1 MLRAGAWAARG
12 LRVPSRNA
20 LLADTVSTSAY
31 GRAYGFERMMDNL
44 GAVGGP
50 PQSPPVASLLPLA
63 VRAGALAFAGL
74 VAGSRERTRR
84 RCTRTTR
91 ARVGPPRP
99 ALPTAMRHD
108 TGLAQPWAS
117 RRVERGRGDAQ
128 GVGAER
134 RPSWASHWRF
144 VLAARHGRR
153 AVLRLLGNEHSPCVR
168 ERTRV
173 KRLPGRQPRVRTNGR
188 VLLAVARRVPT
199 AVAGEVLDA
208 ACGAIGGIRHIDPF
222 KVQEDF
228 MSTHASPRIGAEDYD
243 TRGAVAPRAHVRRL
257 STRRRPRSRRRSS
270 SPTSPSSSASSSPAR
285 SLTRPTLAA
294 SAPARSGSTPRSSPS
309 ATWCRAGWRSPAA
322 ATRTTPTTATG
333 SDSWP
338 SGRGAIGRL
347 AVAGFASSDA
357 DPAAS

>member
-1 MLRAGAWAARG
+1 MPLSPIRNDRRALGLGRRGNVGLAGRYVARGACAARG

-128 GVGAER
+128 GGEPRGA
-134 RPSWASHWRF
+134 
-144 VLAARHGRR
+144 LAGHRTGGSY
-153 AVLRLLGNEHSPCVR
+153 LRLATDGGPFCVCWG
-168 ERTRV
+168 T
-173 KRLPGRQPRVRTNGR
+173 
-188 VLLAVARRVPT
+188 
-199 AVAGEVLDA
+199 
-208 ACGAIGGIRHIDPF
+208 
-222 KVQEDF
+222 
-228 MSTHASPRIGAEDYD
+228 
-243 TRGAVAPRAHVRRL
+243 
-257 STRRRPRSRRRSS
+257 STRPVC
-270 SPTSPSSSASSSPAR
+270 
-285 SLTRPTLAA
+285 A
-294 SAPARSGSTPRSSPS
+294 SAHE
-309 ATWCRAGWRSPAA
+309 
-322 ATRTTPTTATG
+322 
-333 SDSWP
+333 
-338 SGRGAIGRL
+338 
-347 AVAGFASSDA
+347 
-357 DPAAS
+357 